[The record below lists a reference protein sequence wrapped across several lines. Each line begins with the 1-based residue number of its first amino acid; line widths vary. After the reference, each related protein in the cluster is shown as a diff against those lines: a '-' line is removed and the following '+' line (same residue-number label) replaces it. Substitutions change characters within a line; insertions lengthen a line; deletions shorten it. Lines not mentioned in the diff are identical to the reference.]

1 MQKFLS
7 RLRFRSKFALLL
19 VLVLLPVAMLAY
31 FLVQEIDKNL
41 DFSGQEQ
48 GGAEYCQTAV
58 PLLVELEGAN
68 DTAKVRDLFEKMLAI
83 DGRLGKE
90 FKTEL
95 PLQELKNA
103 LSLKRGHESGRAMVK
118 LIAQVGDGSN
128 LILDPDLDSYY
139 TMDTVITKLPTL
151 LVRKTDLWL
160 QLQKLEQTRQITVE
174 ERIELAMT
182 LGNIQNLSE
191 TMQSGLQVAF
201 RENVLTR
208 QAMEEKLLVQQQ
220 KEKQLLDR
228 LNALLAKGELQ
239 NVPAADFEALRQAV
253 AVAKAADAALL
264 LQANGE
270 LMRLLDVRVETMS
283 SHKYKVLLS
292 AFALLVLAGLMIGLV
307 YRSLAFGLERLA
319 AASDELQSGNL
330 MARAG
335 MEGQDELAK
344 VGLAFD
350 EMVTSLQEMVVRTQS
365 VGDRLNRAA
374 VTVRGIAEGN
384 QETSQDIER
393 FSSRLAAVTQEE
405 GRSIQQ
411 IGGSLQEISA
421 EVQQI
426 DAMSVQT
433 GEATQHVRE
442 RAHMG
447 QSILKQVVENIDL
460 VQEKAGQTESST
472 GELVRTLQMINQAVQ
487 TISSIANQ
495 TNLLALNA
503 SIESA
508 RAGEAGR
515 GFAVVAEEVRKL
527 AEQTKGFSESII
539 RQLAEAAEHALQM
552 QTAVRGVN
560 ADICEGVDLSQ
571 EAQSEFA
578 RIVERLDHVS
588 GAVQQMASSVGT
600 VNRSVQH
607 ISLAAEEL
615 SASAEGT
622 EEDVRRVAG
631 QVQQQVATAAE
642 LVAEADEMA
651 SLSERL
657 TSRLAT
663 FQTS

>member
-1 MQKFLS
+1 MQKLLN
-7 RLRFRSKFALLL
+7 RLRFRSKFTLLM

-41 DFSGQEQ
+41 DFSAQEQ

-58 PLLVELEGAN
+58 QLLVELEDAN
-68 DTAKVRDLFEKMLAI
+68 ETSKVQSLTEKMLAV

-103 LSLKRGHESGRAMVK
+103 LGLKRGHESGKAMVK

-139 TMDTVITKLPTL
+139 TMDAVITKLPTL
-151 LVRKTDLWL
+151 LVRKTDLL
-160 QLQKLEQTRQITVE
+160 QQLQKLEQTRQITVE
-174 ERIELAMT
+174 ERIELALT

-191 TMQSGLQVAF
+191 TMQGGFQVAF
-201 RENVLTR
+201 REYALTR
-208 QAMEEKLLVQQQ
+208 QALEEKLLVQQQ
-220 KEKQLLDR
+220 KEKQLLDK

-239 NVPAADFEALRQAV
+239 NVPAADFAALRQV
-253 AVAKAADAALL
+253 AIEAKKADASLL
-264 LQANGE
+264 LQTNNE
-270 LMRLLDVRVETMS
+270 LIRLLAVRVDTMS
-283 SHKYKVLLS
+283 SHKYRVLLS
-292 AFALLVLAGLMIGLV
+292 ALALLVLAAMMIILV
-307 YRSLAFGLERLA
+307 YRSLASGLEQLA
-319 AASDELQSGNL
+319 TASDALQSGDL
-330 MARAG
+330 TAKTG
-335 MEGQDELAK
+335 MEGKDELAK
-344 VGLAFD
+344 VGMAFD
-350 EMVTSLQEMVVRTQS
+350 EMVISLQEMVARTQS
-365 VGDRLNRAA
+365 VGERLNRAA

-384 QETSQDIER
+384 QETSRDIEQ
-393 FSSRLAAVTQEE
+393 FSIRLALVTQEE
-405 GRSIQQ
+405 GRSVQQ
-411 IGGSLQEISA
+411 IGCSLQEISA

-426 DAMSVQT
+426 DAMSVET
-433 GEATQHVRE
+433 GEATQNVRE
-442 RAHMG
+442 RAHTG

-460 VQEKAGQTESST
+460 VQEKAGQTESAT
-472 GELVRTLQMINQAVQ
+472 GELVQTLQLINQAVQ

-539 RQLAEAAEHALQM
+539 RQLAEAAEHAQQM
-552 QTAVRGVN
+552 QVAVRGVN
-560 ADICEGVDLSQ
+560 ADIYQGVDLSK

-578 RIVERLDHVS
+578 RIVARLDRVS

-600 VNRSVQH
+600 VNRSVQQ

-615 SASAEGT
+615 SASSETT
-622 EEDVRRVAG
+622 EDDVRRVAG
-631 QVQQQVATAAE
+631 QVKEQVVTANE

-651 SLSERL
+651 RLSERL